1 MGEHM
6 LTLAAAYLPV
16 ADVSLL
22 CRPTD
27 CGRRLLDRAAGIGI
41 RTMALPGPRDR
52 AFADLIVDFLAR
64 SPADVFHIHVGT
76 GRENFDGARAARRA
90 GIPLVLQ
97 TVHQP
102 WLLRHPGKRAA
113 LLRAVATV
121 DRLIAVSDAQRRTY
135 ERAGV
140 PAELFTTVANGIAPR
155 GPGAG
160 RRGAR
165 ETLGLDPDQPVV
177 MTVGRLTEQ
186 KGQRYLVEATP
197 ELAARFPGL
206 AVVVLGEGHLREELT
221 RQAADLGVRDVVRLA
236 GHRCDARLLLDA
248 ADVFV
253 LPSRHE
259 GMPLAALEAMQAG
272 LPVVATDV
280 VGTAEVVVDGREA
293 DVSGGPG
300 FFLAPS
306 LVDKV
311 PTDSPLYTDEI
322 FGPVLSV
329 VRADTYADAVEMVN
343 TNPYGN
349 GTAIFTRDG
358 GVARQFQ
365 YDVVCGMVGVNVPV
379 PVPVAYY
386 SFGGWKASL
395 FGDLHMYGPD
405 GLAFYTRT
413 KVVTSRWPDPATS
426 EVDLGFPKVR

>member
-1 MGEHM
+1 MSTTAHDGVSLLTGAVRAPDGHDRDRPRPPGPGEAWRMCLYTPSSDPAGMGEHM

-27 CGRRLLDRAAGIGI
+27 GGRRLLDRAAGLGI

-64 SPADVFHIHVGT
+64 WPADVFHIHVGT

-221 RQAADLGVRDVVRLA
+221 RQAADLGVQDVVRLA
-236 GHRCDARLLLDA
+236 
-248 ADVFV
+248 
-253 LPSRHE
+253 
-259 GMPLAALEAMQAG
+259 
-272 LPVVATDV
+272 
-280 VGTAEVVVDGREA
+280 
-293 DVSGGPG
+293 
-300 FFLAPS
+300 
-306 LVDKV
+306 
-311 PTDSPLYTDEI
+311 
-322 FGPVLSV
+322 
-329 VRADTYADAVEMVN
+329 
-343 TNPYGN
+343 
-349 GTAIFTRDG
+349 
-358 GVARQFQ
+358 
-365 YDVVCGMVGVNVPV
+365 
-379 PVPVAYY
+379 
-386 SFGGWKASL
+386 
-395 FGDLHMYGPD
+395 
-405 GLAFYTRT
+405 
-413 KVVTSRWPDPATS
+413 
-426 EVDLGFPKVR
+426 